1 MGLSKFDLSGK
12 VAVVTGGGSGIGKSI
27 ATTLTKQGAIVHI
40 LDYNAE
46 AEQTIDQSLNMF
58 FHVCDVSNWG
68 ALVAVT
74 AAIYEMSGSIQ
85 ILVNNA
91 GLGGVGNLENTTE
104 ADFDRL
110 YNVNVKGVFLCTK
123 ACFPYLKRSG
133 GGAIINMAS
142 IASTSGLQDRIA
154 YTMTKGA
161 VLSMTY
167 AIAKEGLVDAI
178 RCNAVS
184 PGRVHTPLVD
194 TYLAKNY
201 PGKELEMFDKLAKT
215 QPIGRMGTP
224 QEIADLVLYLVSDEA
239 SFVTGANFP
248 IDGGYETLNGT

>member
-12 VAVVTGGGSGIGKSI
+12 VAVVTGGGSGIGKAI
-27 ATTLTKQGAIVHI
+27 ALTLAHQGATVHV
-40 LDYNAE
+40 LDYNPE
-46 AEQTIDQSLNMF
+46 AHTAIDPTLGMY
-58 FHVCDVSNWG
+58 FHSCDVTSWPS
-68 ALVAVT
+68 LIEVT
-74 AAIYEMSGSIQ
+74 GTINSTSGGIH

-91 GLGGVGNLENTTE
+91 GLGGIGNIENTTE

-123 ACFPYLKRSG
+123 ACFPYIKRSG
-133 GGAIINMAS
+133 GGTIINMAS

-167 AIAKEGLVDAI
+167 AIAKEGLPDAI

-201 PGKELEMFDKLAKT
+201 PGQEEAMFEKLAKT

-224 QEIADLVLYLVSDEA
+224 QEIADLVLYLASDEA